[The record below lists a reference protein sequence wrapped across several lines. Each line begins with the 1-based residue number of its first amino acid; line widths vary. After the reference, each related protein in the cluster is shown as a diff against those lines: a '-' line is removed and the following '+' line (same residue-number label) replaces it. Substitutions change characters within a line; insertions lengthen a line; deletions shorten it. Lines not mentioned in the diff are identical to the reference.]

1 MAMPLASMVVRLAR
15 IIVPADIRRDW
26 LREWEAEL
34 AFERGRGRGERRLAL
49 RALGAWPHACWL
61 RWDRW
66 KLEMLLQ
73 ELTHAVRGLLK
84 RPGFTAITVLTLALG
99 IGANAAI
106 FSAVHAVLLRP
117 LPYPEPDRLV
127 RVYKS
132 WLLNANRFAGTTT
145 APDFVDWQRENRIF
159 TAMGA
164 YSMASMPLTGE
175 GEPSQVASAGVT
187 GGFFP
192 TLGVR
197 PLMGRT
203 ILPEDD
209 AVGGPDVVV
218 LSHAMWQ
225 RQFGGRSDIVG
236 RRVNLDGVSREVV
249 GVMPA
254 GFAFP
259 QETAAWVPLR
269 FAAETL
275 ATQRGA
281 HYLSVVA
288 RLRPDAS
295 VEAADADMQALAARL
310 AEAFPRTNRDYS
322 SAVQPLRDAMVGSV
336 RPALLVTLAAVG
348 FVLLV
353 VCVNV
358 AGLVVTRTAGRGREL
373 AIRAAVGADRVRL
386 MRGLTIETFVLAAA
400 GAALGLVV
408 AWWGAA
414 LVAATDRRV
423 GIPLIEQ
430 TAIDGDVVMFT
441 AGIAALAGLLFGV
454 WPAWQA
460 SRQADVASRLRGE
473 GAAVT
478 ARHATRHTLI
488 VVETA
493 IAVMLLVGAGLL
505 TRSFTEMLDVGLGFE
520 TDGIQTAAVS
530 LPGPRYPQPEQ
541 RAELF
546 ADLLA
551 RVRAHPAVRS
561 AGAIVGLPL
570 TGYHFGFSAH
580 SVDGLV
586 LPDDEQDRLSTQL
599 RIVTPGYLEA
609 LGMRVIEGRGF
620 TGGDRAN
627 TTRVALVSE
636 SAARLIWPGTSP
648 IGHHLTIGTQIGM
661 GQRAGGEIVGVVAD
675 VHDLGPT
682 VAPRPTLYLAH
693 AQFPIGTMRL
703 ALRASGDTSP
713 LVDVLRTAL
722 ADLDP
727 DLPLYQVQT
736 MSEAA
741 GASVAQP
748 RLLMLLMAIFAGTTL
763 LLAAIG
769 LYGVLAH
776 AVGQRTREIGIR
788 MALGAD
794 RPGVIGMI
802 VGQAGRLAAAGVFLG
817 VIGAL
822 ATGRLLSGL
831 LFGIE
836 PTDPLT
842 YALVVVGLGT
852 VALIASAVP
861 ALRAASV
868 DPATA
873 LRSE

>member
-1 MAMPLASMVVRLAR
+1 MTMPLASM
-15 IIVPADIRRDW
+15 
-26 LREWEAEL
+26 
-34 AFERGRGRGERRLAL
+34 
-49 RALGAWPHACWL
+49 
-61 RWDRW
+61 
-66 KLEMLLQ
+66 
-73 ELTHAVRGLLK
+73 
-84 RPGFTAITVLTLALG
+84 
-99 IGANAAI
+99 
-106 FSAVHAVLLRP
+106 
-117 LPYPEPDRLV
+117 
-127 RVYKS
+127 
-132 WLLNANRFAGTTT
+132 
-145 APDFVDWQRENRIF
+145 
-159 TAMGA
+159 
-164 YSMASMPLTGE
+164 
-175 GEPSQVASAGVT
+175 
-187 GGFFP
+187 
-192 TLGVR
+192 
-197 PLMGRT
+197 
-203 ILPEDD
+203 
-209 AVGGPDVVV
+209 
-218 LSHAMWQ
+218 
-225 RQFGGRSDIVG
+225 
-236 RRVNLDGVSREVV
+236 VV

-259 QETAAWVPLR
+259 QETDAWIPLR
-269 FAAETL
+269 FSAETL
-275 ATQRGA
+275 ASQRGA

-288 RLRPDAS
+288 RLRPD
-295 VEAADADMQALAARL
+295 VTIETADADMQALAARL

-322 SAVQPLRDAMVGSV
+322 SAVQPLRDAIVGSV

-358 AGLVVTRTAGRGREL
+358 AGLVLTRTAGRGREL

-386 MRGLTIETFVLAAA
+386 LRGLTVESAVLAIA
-400 GAALGLVV
+400 GAVLGLVV

-414 LVAATDRRV
+414 LIAATDRRV

-430 TAIDGDVVMFT
+430 TAIDGNVVAFT
-441 AGIAALAGLLFGV
+441 AGIAGLAVLLFGA

-460 SRQADVASRLRGE
+460 SRQADVVSRLRGE
-473 GAAVT
+473 GTAVT
-478 ARHATRHTLI
+478 TRHATRHALI
-488 VVETA
+488 VAETA

-505 TRSFTEMLDVGLGFE
+505 TRSFAEMLDVGLGFE

-530 LPGPRYPQPEQ
+530 LPAPRYPQPEQ
-541 RAELF
+541 RAQLF

-551 RVRAHPAVRS
+551 RVRAHPGVRS

-570 TGYHFGFSAH
+570 TAYSFGFSAH
-580 SVDGLV
+580 SVDGLE
-586 LPDDEQDRLSTQL
+586 LPDEEQDRLTMQL
-599 RIVTPGYLEA
+599 RIVTPGYIEA
-609 LGMRVIEGRGF
+609 LGLRVVEGRGVAE
-620 TGGDRAN
+620 GDRAN
-627 TTRVALVSE
+627 TPRVALVSE
-636 SAARLIWPGTSP
+636 SAARLIWPGASP
-648 IGHHLTIGTQIGM
+648 VGHHVTIGTRFGM
-661 GQRAGGEIVGVVAD
+661 AERAGGEIVGVVAD

-693 AQFPIGTMRL
+693 AQFPISTMHL

-713 LVDVLRTAL
+713 LVGVLRAAL

-727 DLPLYQVQT
+727 DLPLYQIQT

-748 RLLMLLMAIFAGTTL
+748 RLLMLLMTIFAGTAL

-794 RPGVIGMI
+794 RPSVIGMI
-802 VGQAGRLAAAGVFLG
+802 VGQAGRLAAAGLILG
-817 VIGAL
+817 VLGAL
-822 ATGRLLSGL
+822 ATGRVLSGL

-852 VALIASAVP
+852 VALVASAVP
-861 ALRAASV
+861 AVRAASV

-873 LRSE
+873 LRNE